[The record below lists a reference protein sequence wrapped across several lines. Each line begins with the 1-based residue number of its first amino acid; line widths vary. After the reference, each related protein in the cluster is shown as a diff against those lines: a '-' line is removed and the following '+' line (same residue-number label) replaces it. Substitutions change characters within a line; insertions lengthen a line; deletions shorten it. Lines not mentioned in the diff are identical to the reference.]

1 MGGEPG
7 NLGKARG
14 SYKLETHSTYP
25 YALGPVEFSKEAI
38 EETEYTWYF
47 VYLGLN

>member
-14 SYKLETHSTYP
+14 SYKLETYSSEP
-25 YALGPVEFSKEAI
+25 FAMGPVECSVEA
-38 EETEYTWYF
+38 TELCYSTPHLSDI
-47 VYLGLN
+47 VG